1 MNPVMLRARMELLRR
16 VLGIRSAETRARML
30 AEAFEEPGS
39 TAWMERRYLLAAG
52 GSNEVLTATA
62 SVRQLVVEAC
72 FDEPELAEL
81 FLAPDHDGLLA
92 FFRL

>member
-30 AEAFEEPGS
+30 AEAFEEPGQV
-39 TAWMERRYLLAAG
+39 AWMERSYLLVAESADEAGMAA
-52 GSNEVLTATA
+52 A
-62 SVRQLVVEAC
+62 SIRQLTEEAC
-72 FDEPELAEL
+72 FDEAGLAEL
-81 FLAPDHDGLLA
+81 FLARDHDGLLA